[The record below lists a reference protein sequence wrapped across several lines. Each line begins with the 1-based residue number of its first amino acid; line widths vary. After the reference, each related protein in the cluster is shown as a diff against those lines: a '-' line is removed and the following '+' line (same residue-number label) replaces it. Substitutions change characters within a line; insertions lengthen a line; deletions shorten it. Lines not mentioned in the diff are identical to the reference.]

1 DQVQGCRVLVHCG
14 DGKFKSQLKKAD
26 ASGASLAL
34 ILGEEEIS
42 SGTIG
47 VKSLRTGEQV
57 KLDQEALTGYC
68 LEFFGKEKGIG

>member
-1 DQVQGCRVLVHCG
+1 MLVHCG